1 MKRIVLV
8 VLLML
13 LIYNVNAQIEVKDG
27 SFNKIPNFVMD
38 DKDNHLDGNGK
49 PMALIKITTENVS
62 SEDRA
67 KFFFKGNRATEF
79 DVVPKIGELY
89 VYLTAEEATF
99 IEIKHPDYG
108 KCTFEIK
115 ETLQDFGGYEMVVV
129 CDYKPEVDVLPK
141 HNYLL
146 VNTDQDDA
154 MIYINDEFVGL
165 KEAAPLLRVDTLHTW
180 RIECDMYET
189 EFGEITLTNGEPIS
203 LYKELKPKYG
213 YVKVTTSPDDS
224 AMVYINKKYVG
235 MTPYMS
241 DKIKSGIHD
250 IVVIKENYKTISST
264 FEVDSSYTT
273 NLDLNM
279 EMSVVDVM
287 VCADSLSKIYVDNKY
302 KGDGVWSGILNDGIH
317 LFEARKKNHST
328 SFIEKELSIGTSE
341 IIELDNPKPIY
352 SSADIN
358 SNPSEADVFIDG
370 NYYGKT
376 PLFIKDI
383 IMGQHEIRFEKQG
396 YALSLST
403 INIEESEI
411 FSIKE
416 TLMEG
421 WNVKIQTD
429 SIGDNVYVDGQFIGT
444 SGSDACLIVDLTQGF
459 HTIMIERGTYQY
471 EEDFYVKNEGEN
483 DFKLSFNKRIIIESD
498 KDSDVVHVDGKYVG
512 ITPCETILSYGKH
525 NVKVERDGMSAEKNI
540 MIDRAD
546 TDSIIR
552 ISIGKVVTIKTL
564 NNNDKIS
571 LSINNNDKTH
581 IFNGKTPV
589 TMYLPFGEH
598 YVELQ
603 KKRRVLRDTI
613 LVKEKGGL
621 DEFVLYYGQLV
632 RFDSDKTGD
641 IVIVDGKKMGRT
653 PLELDVPLGKECEV
667 KVKRNRKFD
676 KRHITFE
683 KGDMAYYKFNPKK
696 ETLSEFVDNGIRYFT
711 LNASINNNNKIS
723 YGLSFGSY
731 RKVGWYMSFMTNFD
745 KYGGNTYTG
754 LTQFLPSF
762 ISEIDKYAINFTEN
776 KMESRLTVLGGLM
789 FKMVGPVYFKI
800 GAGYGL
806 HSLYN
811 KTISNKWTLNK
822 EASYEGLLLSMGMQF
837 NMKNIIISTDLIAP
851 SDLKTIELKVGFGIG
866 WKKR

>member
-8 VLLML
+8 VLLMI

-115 ETLQDFGGYEMVVV
+115 ESLQDFGGYEMVIV

-141 HNYLL
+141 HNYLI

-165 KEAAPLLRVDTLHTW
+165 KEASLLLKVDTLHTW

-189 EFGEITLTNGEPIS
+189 EFGEIILTNGDPIS
-203 LYKELKPKYG
+203 FYKELKPKYG
-213 YVKVTTSPDDS
+213 YVNVTTSPDS
-224 AMVYINKKYVG
+224 ALVYINKKYVG
-235 MTPYMS
+235 ITPYKS
-241 DKIKSGIHD
+241 DKIKAGIHD
-250 IVVIKENYKTISST
+250 IVVIKDNYKTISRT

-273 NLDLNM
+273 NIDLNL
-279 EMSVVDVM
+279 ELSVVDVM
-287 VCADSLSKIYVDNKY
+287 VFADSLSKIYVDNKY
-302 KGDGVWSGILNDGIH
+302 KGDGLWKGILNEGIH
-317 LFEARKKNHST
+317 LFEARKKNYKT
-328 SFIEKELSIGTSE
+328 SFIEKELFIGANE
-341 IIELDNPKPIY
+341 VIKLDNPQPIF
-352 SSADIN
+352 SSADIT
-358 SNPSEADVFIDG
+358 SHPSETDVYIDG

-383 IMGQHEIRFEKQG
+383 IIGQHEIRFEKQG
-396 YALSLST
+396 CALSLST
-403 INIEESEI
+403 ITIEENEI

-416 TLMEG
+416 TLLEG

-429 SIGDNVYVDGQFIGT
+429 SIGDNVYVDGQFIGA
-444 SGSDACLIVDLTQGF
+444 SGNNACLSVDLTRGF
-459 HTIMIERGTYQY
+459 HTIMIERGAYKY
-471 EEDFYVKNEGEN
+471 EEDFYVKSDAEN
-483 DFKLSFNKRIIIESD
+483 NFKLSFNKKIIIESD
-498 KDSDVVHVDGKYVG
+498 KDCDIVHVDGNYVG
-512 ITPCETILSYGKH
+512 ITPCETILSYGIH
-525 NVKVERDGMSAEKNI
+525 NVKVERDGMAAEKNI

-546 TDSIIR
+546 ADTIIKL
-552 ISIGKVVTIKTL
+552 SIGKVVTIKTL
-564 NNNDKIS
+564 NNNDKIR
-571 LSINNNDKTH
+571 LSINNNDKTR
-581 IFNGKTPV
+581 IFNGKTPM

-603 KKRRVLRDTI
+603 KKSRVLRDTI

-621 DEFVLYYGQLV
+621 DEFILYYGQLV
-632 RFDSDKTGD
+632 RFDSDKVGD
-641 IVIVDGKKMGRT
+641 IVLVDGEKIGRT
-653 PLELDVPLGKECEV
+653 PLEIDVPIGRECEV

-683 KGDMAYYKFNPKK
+683 KGNMAYYKFNPKK
-696 ETLSEFVDNGIRYFT
+696 ETLNEFVDNGIRYFT
-711 LNASINNNNKIS
+711 LNASIDNNNRIS

-731 RKVGWYMSFMTNFD
+731 KKVGWYMSFMTNYDNF
-745 KYGGNTYTG
+745 GGNIYTG
-754 LTQFLPSF
+754 LTQLLPSF
-762 ISEIDKYAINFTEN
+762 DSDIDKYAINFTEN
-776 KMESRLTVLGGLM
+776 QMESRLTALSGLM
-789 FKMVGPVYFKI
+789 FKIVAPVYLKI
-800 GAGYGL
+800 GAGYGM

-811 KTISNKWTLNK
+811 KTHSNKWTLNK
-822 EASYEGLLLSMGMQF
+822 EKSYEGLLLSMGMQL

-851 SDLKTIELKVGFGIG
+851 NDFKTVELRVGFGIG